1 MEHRDQIIK
10 ALEDKIATLN
20 ASASEKANNLQ
31 ALHSN
36 LLKLG
41 SQKDKLEHSN
51 TLLETQLVTITLEK
65 QALEDAKRQEIW
77 DLKTKIANSE
87 SKYVLLESEQAS
99 IKKTNDSL
107 TIDLENAKA
116 RSDFLWK
123 KGHEIKELCISK
135 ESRIKGKVFSCIW
148 SEFKSY

>member
-65 QALEDAKRQEIW
+65 QALEDAKRQEI
-77 DLKTKIANSE
+77 
-87 SKYVLLESEQAS
+87 
-99 IKKTNDSL
+99 
-107 TIDLENAKA
+107 
-116 RSDFLWK
+116 
-123 KGHEIKELCISK
+123 
-135 ESRIKGKVFSCIW
+135 
-148 SEFKSY
+148 